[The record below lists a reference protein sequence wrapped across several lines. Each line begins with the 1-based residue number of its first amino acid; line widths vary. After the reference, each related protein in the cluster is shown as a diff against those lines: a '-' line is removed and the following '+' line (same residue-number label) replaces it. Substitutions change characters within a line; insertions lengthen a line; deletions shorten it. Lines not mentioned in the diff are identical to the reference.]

1 MSNLDYTKIKHVKA
15 EIKNEKNRRFQEELK
30 EIIDKA
36 DPLTKRSLEAARE
49 KGASSWLTCLPLKR
63 FGFILNK
70 QEFRDAI
77 ALRYNWHISDIPKF
91 CGCGD
96 KNDIVHILSCKKGGY
111 VSMRHNS
118 LRDTIANMM
127 KEAGCSDVRTEP
139 ALLPVNPNDFGS
151 RTNTTEGARL
161 DISARGL
168 QSTFERTF
176 FDVRVSHPYAAS
188 NVTVSLTKLYERNE
202 MEKRK
207 LYQDRV
213 LETEKGSFEPLV
225 FLTTGG
231 TGPSCTRVIK
241 RIAGKIS
248 EKRGEQY
255 SHVMG
260 FVRTRLRFSLLRSVL
275 IAVRGVR
282 GRVMREPH
290 VGFVAFNL
298 IPSWE
303 PYDC

>member
-1 MSNLDYTKIKHVKA
+1 MIIYTEVKKVKA
-15 EIKNEKNRRFQEELK
+15 EIKNDKDKRFHEQLK
-30 EIIDKA
+30 EIKDKT
-36 DPLTKRSLEAARE
+36 DPLTKRCLEAATE
-49 KGASSWLTCLPLKR
+49 KGASSWLTCLPLKK

-77 ALRYNWHISDIPKF
+77 ALRYNWRILDIPKF
-91 CGCGD
+91 CGCGE

-139 ALLPVNPNDFGS
+139 ALLPVNPNDFAS
-151 RTNTTEGARL
+151 RTNTSEGARL

-188 NVTVSLTKLYERNE
+188 NVTVSLTALYERNE
-202 MEKRK
+202 REKRS
-207 LYQDRV
+207 LYQERV

-225 FLTTGG
+225 FLST
-231 TGPSCTRVIK
+231 VQK
-241 RIAGKIS
+241 
-248 EKRGEQY
+248 
-255 SHVMG
+255 
-260 FVRTRLRFSLLRSVL
+260 F
-275 IAVRGVR
+275 
-282 GRVMREPH
+282 
-290 VGFVAFNL
+290 
-298 IPSWE
+298 
-303 PYDC
+303 